1 MTAEQHA
8 TFSRPA
14 KLRIEDF
21 SLLDRAGSFAG
32 HKKVELI
39 DGTIFVVNAAFTR
52 HAWATKIM
60 LRRIDDALERV
71 GSAYMALSEASVS
84 MPPHDLPQP
93 DVVVTSASIGQT
105 YVPLA
110 SVALIVEVA
119 DSSVDDDLGGKARL
133 YAAHAVPEY
142 WVVDLPARLL
152 HQHWSPRAEGYRER
166 ASTPLGEPI
175 TSISLPELAISTERV
190 LPS

>member
-8 TFSRPA
+8 PFRRRA
-14 KLRIEDF
+14 KLTLEEF
-21 SLLDRAGSFAG
+21 GLLARAGSFAG
-32 HKKVELI
+32 YKRTELI
-39 DGTIFVVNAAFTR
+39 DGAIFVVNALHR
-52 HAWATKIM
+52 PHAWATALL
-60 LRRIDDALERV
+60 LRRLAEALEKL
-71 GSAYMALSEASVS
+71 GSKFAAINDASVA
-84 MPPHDLPQP
+84 MPPNDLPQP
-93 DVVVTSASIGQT
+93 DIVVTSEAIGEG

-175 TSISLPELAISTERV
+175 TSISLPELTISTERV